1 MSFIKKILILLIFT
15 IIFYPN
21 FSHSKDLATWG
32 FVGSKCGQTI
42 KVARE
47 FGREGKDAL
56 GYSVQGF
63 LTGYNSHVMLMNLQG
78 KSNQKAKVINKFS
91 IKEVTDILI
100 SKCTANQQKQHMS
113 LLLKFGELFQMLDTK
128 GFEFIK

>member
-47 FGREGKDAL
+47 FGKEGKDAL

-78 KSNQKAKVINKFS
+78 KSNQKAKVINKYS

-100 SKCTANQQKQHMS
+100 RKCTANS
-113 LLLKFGELFQMLDTK
+113 TK
-128 GFEFIK
+128 ATYIVLIEIWRTFPIARY

>member
-78 KSNQKAKVINKFS
+78 KSNQKAKVINKYS

-100 SKCTANQQKQHMS
+100 RKCTANS
-113 LLLKFGELFQMLDTK
+113 TK
-128 GFEFIK
+128 ATYIVLIEIWRTFPIARY